1 MSSYEIIDLNNWQ
14 RAIHYQIF
22 KEYANP
28 KYDIS
33 FELDVTHFYQVIK
46 ANSWSFTFA
55 MVYMITKAANEIEEF
70 RYRFEEGNV
79 VLYEGI
85 KTSFT
90 YLNQETEL
98 MKNIVVEMT
107 DSMQAFQIDAKQV
120 NDSQKEYF
128 TGPMGNDIYQFS
140 SIPWISFTHISHTD
154 SGKKYNAVPMFVWG
168 KMYEKAGRFMLPIS
182 VQAHHSFVDGIH
194 MGKLAKKLQDY
205 LNEM

>member
-1 MSSYEIIDLNNWQ
+1 MSSYEIVDLSNWK
-14 RAIHYQIF
+14 RAMHCQIF
-22 KEYANP
+22 KAYANP
-28 KYDIS
+28 QYDIS

-46 ANSWSFTFA
+46 ANKWSFTFA
-55 MVYMITKAANEIEEF
+55 MVYMISKAANEIEEF
-70 RYRFEEGNV
+70 RYRFEDGNV
-79 VLYEGI
+79 VLYKDI

-107 DSMQAFQIDAKQV
+107 DSMEAFQVAAKKV
-120 NDSQKEYF
+120 NDNQKEYF

-154 SGKKYNAVPMFVWG
+154 SGKKYNAVPMFDWG
-168 KMYEKAGRFMLPIS
+168 KMYEKDGRYRLPFS
-182 VQAHHSFVDGIH
+182 VQAHHSFVDGVH
-194 MGKLAKKLQDY
+194 MGKLAEKLQAY